1 MHVVINGAIREV
13 LFDYV
18 HKPLTN
24 FIETLSEPTL
34 KKCLSLIQGAGTVGI
49 RPWLNPLFSA
59 L

>member
-34 KKCLSLIQGAGTVGI
+34 NKRLSLI
-49 RPWLNPLFSA
+49 
-59 L
+59 